1 MFFIPYD
8 YWKALFFIKV
18 YRYSEGFSCR
28 HVVAFFETS
37 VLKEIRV
44 LCYPCNNSTILLSN
58 FQINLSYIIHYNP
71 TTKFPKKTDAYH
83 TCQIF

>member
-1 MFFIPYD
+1 MFLIPYD

-18 YRYSEGFSCR
+18 YRYTEGFSCR

-58 FQINLSYIIHYNP
+58 FQNKFVLYYTLQSYYQIS
-71 TTKFPKKTDAYH
+71 KKD
-83 TCQIF
+83 